1 MKNIS
6 SEKIFLGFKKILYR
20 FPLAILFSVILTG
33 YQLKDQSF
41 LFFEES
47 IMYITL
53 MVGFIFSIIAQFV
66 YEEFFEKKEPIRW
79 GLYGLTLLI
88 AGIYY
93 MLASRSVH
101 LVDDS
106 WQIYSIP
113 GIRTMIFYFTS
124 LVGLIWVST
133 LKNKYCFPESF
144 LIMFRALFI
153 TSFFSIVL
161 YLGVWSIISLFEFLF
176 FSLKSDWWTNISIII
191 TNLFAPILFLS
202 FLPEPCTA
210 EESKEDEVKLSK
222 FLYNLI
228 TYIFIPIN
236 AVLTGIIVVYIV
248 TNLNAGFFRGS
259 ALETLILSYTISGW
273 VLLNLADSI
282 THTIAKW
289 FKKIFPFSLIFVLV
303 FQMIATFFQIQR
315 IGITHGRYLILLF
328 GIGSVISAVWYILK
342 KHDLSLVPIVAL
354 VAGTLALI
362 PPIDAVGVSVRT
374 QRNHVN
380 QLLEMNEVIVDS
392 KKIVRE
398 AGKDV
403 PEDQQKEIMESIRY
417 LHGINALNQLE
428 WLPEDYYY
436 RTNEYLGF
444 NISEETIDTP
454 EDYEDINLYFG
465 EEELHIETEGYSN
478 LYYLLVDGENSPYK
492 KEVRIDE
499 EKYDLEVSFKDE
511 FLLKFIPEEGGEEFQ
526 YDFTYILE
534 DYKGKEPRDYKQDEL
549 TFEETDG
556 DLTVQIIIQ
565 YMFSTDDYQDVQ
577 FYLIY

>member
-1 MKNIS
+1 MKTIS

-41 LFFEES
+41 LFFDES
-47 IMYITL
+47 IVYITL

-66 YEEFFEKKEPIRW
+66 YEEFFEKKEQIRW
-79 GLYGLTLLI
+79 GLYGLALLI

-124 LVGLIWVST
+124 LVGLIWVPT
-133 LKNKYCFPESF
+133 LKNKHRFPESF
-144 LIMFRALFI
+144 LTMFRAFFI
-153 TSFFSIVL
+153 TAFFSIVL

-202 FLPEPCTA
+202 FLPDSSIR
-210 EESKEDEVKLSK
+210 EESEEAEPELSK

-248 TNLNAGFFRGS
+248 TNLNAGFFRDS
-259 ALETLILSYTISGW
+259 ALETLVLSYTISGW
-273 VLLNLADSI
+273 ILLNLADSI

-328 GIGSVISAVWYILK
+328 GIASVISATWYILK

-362 PPIDAVGVSVRT
+362 PPIDAVGVSVRA
-374 QRNHVN
+374 QRNRVN
-380 QLLEMNEVIVDS
+380 QLLETNEMLVDS
-392 KKIVRE
+392 TKIERE
-398 AGKDV
+398 TGQNV
-403 PEDQQKEIMESIRY
+403 PEDEQKEIMESIRY

-454 EDYEDINLYFG
+454 EDYEDINLYFS

-492 KEVRIDE
+492 KEVRVDE
-499 EKYDLEVSFKDE
+499 EKYDLEVTFEDE
-511 FLLKFIPEEGGEEFQ
+511 FLLKFIPKEGGEEFQ

-577 FYLIY
+577 FYLLY